1 MMKPFYSSFLLH
13 ALSLAMNPILF
24 EFSSSCIVSCGV
36 PLCFKYG
43 KNGNLKRHS
52 TFLFTPFNHA
62 ATCDPRASCSPS
74 TIFHMQYRVYPEG
87 KPCIV
92 ECSFIG
98 GSVLGVSGGAACVMT
113 HQSDDGVLTIVS
125 GICRTCQ
132 ESYLTGTMN

>member
-13 ALSLAMNPILF
+13 VLSLAMNPILF
-24 EFSSSCIVSCGV
+24 EFSSSCVVSCRV

-62 ATCDPRASCSPS
+62 ATCDPRAECSPS
-74 TIFHMQYRVYPEG
+74 TIFHMQYWVYPEG

-98 GSVLGVSGGAACVMT
+98 GSVLGVSVGAACVMT